1 MESERMTRVMG
12 IVNVTPDSFSDG
24 GKYFRPEEAVRRAL
38 NLIDDG
44 ADIIDIGAESTR
56 PGSVPISWEEEWSR
70 LEPVFKGLSPRGC
83 PRRKGLSPQ
92 SVSVQSD
99 LDDRANLLQKD
110 NSAKNKD
117 KISVITEGS
126 VPTSAVPEGPVPRD
140 AEGSVPISVPISV
153 DTYHPETARLAVES
167 GASIINC
174 VYPEPIGEM
183 LEILREN
190 PNVELVMPASAWE
203 MRDERWVMRDER
215 WVMRDERW
223 VMGDERWGMGDLA
236 SRIYIDPMIGFGTTR
251 EEDLELLRSVPELA
265 KKARVLVGAS
275 RKRLVKKLT
284 GEKVTGKNLGGNLG
298 IAVWAAMN
306 GASVVRVHDVRETFQ
321 ALKVIGAICG
331 RICG

>member
-38 NLIDDG
+38 NLIDEG

-70 LEPVFKGLSPRGC
+70 LEPVLKGLSPRC
-83 PRRKGLSPQ
+83 PSRRKGLSPQ

-99 LDDRANLLQKD
+99 IDDRADLLQKD
-110 NSAKNKD
+110 NFAKNKD
-117 KISVITEGS
+117 KHSVVTEGS
-126 VPTSAVPEGPVPRD
+126 VPISAVPEG
-140 AEGSVPISVPISV
+140 SVPISV

-174 VYPEPIGEM
+174 VYPEPVEEM

-190 PNVELVMPASAWE
+190 PNVELVMPVSAF
-203 MRDERWVMRDER
+203 
-215 WVMRDERW
+215 
-223 VMGDERWGMGDLA
+223 GMAGEDLL

-306 GASVVRVHDVRETFQ
+306 GATVVRVHDVRETFQ